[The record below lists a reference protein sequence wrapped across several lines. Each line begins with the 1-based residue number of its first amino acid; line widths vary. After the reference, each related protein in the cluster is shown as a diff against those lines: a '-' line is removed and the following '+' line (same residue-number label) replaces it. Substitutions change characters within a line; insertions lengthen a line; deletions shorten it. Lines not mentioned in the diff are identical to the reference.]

1 MIRRG
6 LVNAETIVV
15 NIVARLIAIII
26 VVLIGHLFLEHF
38 GYDVSL
44 LVEIT
49 WATAAILIPEIYQ
62 FIRSSLKEGL

>member
-1 MIRRG
+1 MIKRE
-6 LVNAETIVV
+6 LVNAETVFV
-15 NIVARLIAIII
+15 NIIARLIAIIV

>member
-1 MIRRG
+1 M
-6 LVNAETIVV
+6 NAETIAV

-49 WATAAILIPEIYQ
+49 WATAAVLIPEIYQ
-62 FIRSSLKEGL
+62 FIRSSLQEGL